1 MLLIDGSE
9 GEGGGQIVRSS
20 LALSLITG
28 NPVRID
34 NIRAKRSKPG
44 LMRQHLT
51 AVLAAAEL
59 GKADLKGATLG
70 SSRLTFVPKQL
81 VTGGHFEFRIGT
93 AGSTMLVLQTVLP
106 PLLLAQE
113 PSQII
118 LEGGTHN
125 PLAPPFEFVQRAFAP
140 LIARMG
146 ATIDL
151 KLIRP
156 GFYPAGGGRCEVSL
170 TPAPSLGALTLL
182 ERGPLKSQQVR
193 AMVAKLPLKIA
204 ERECRRAIQSLNWQP
219 RCGRSAAWEHSH
231 SPGNVVFAE
240 IEFEHV
246 TEVCSALGERGKPA
260 DQVADEIVAAVTSYL
275 STDAPVGEYL
285 ADQLLLPLGVGAH
298 FGTGGGAFRTCR
310 LSEHSLTHI
319 ALLKQFLQ
327 IDIQTKDADGGTVIV
342 EVRR

>member
-20 LALSLITG
+20 LSLALMTG
-28 NPVRID
+28 TPVRID
-34 NIRAKRSKPG
+34 NIRAKRTKPG

-59 GKADLKGATLG
+59 GRAELKGAALG
-70 SSRLTFVPKQL
+70 SSRLTFVPKQK
-81 VTGGHFEFRIGT
+81 VEGGNFKFRIGT

-106 PLLLAQE
+106 PLLLARE

-125 PLAPPFEFVQRAFAP
+125 PLAPPFEFVQRSFAP
-140 LIARMG
+140 LIAKMG

-156 GFYPAGGGRCEVSL
+156 GFFPAGGGRCEVSIK
-170 TPAPSLGALTLL
+170 PATSLGPLTLL
-182 ERGPLKSQQVR
+182 ERGKLQSQHAR
-193 AMVAKLPLKIA
+193 AMVANLPLKIA
-204 ERECRRAIQSLNWQP
+204 ERECLRVTQSLNWEA
-219 RCGRSAAWEHSH
+219 RCGHAGAWEQSH
-231 SPGNVVFAE
+231 SPGNALFAE
-240 IEFEHV
+240 LEFEHV

-260 DQVADEIVAAVTSYL
+260 DHVADEVVAAVTRYF

-285 ADQLLLPLGVGAH
+285 ADQLLLPLGLGAH
-298 FGTGGGAFRTCR
+298 FGTGGGAFRTGP

-319 ALLKQFLQ
+319 NLLQQFLH
-327 IDIQTKDADGGTVIV
+327 INIETKDAGGGSVIV
-342 EVRR
+342 EVQR